1 MTRTPARSESQVRRR
16 RSDYGSI
23 KVSERDIELL
33 YLVGE
38 QYAVTVPQLARL
50 IGRSFHT
57 ARALRDRWK
66 RAGWIDSGQLPA
78 HRIGKRSIRIRR
90 EDLAAVIRP
99 ARDQTMKEVKEQDL
113 QITHLGRRPVDVE
126 NLIGSL
132 REGQERILARR
143 KGKRF
148 RSSVSLIREGR
159 DERSAAL

>member
-1 MTRTPARSESQVRRR
+1 MITNETEYATISE
-16 RSDYGSI
+16 
-23 KVSERDIELL
+23 
-33 YLVGE
+33 
-38 QYAVTVPQLARL
+38 AARL
-50 IGRSFHT
+50 
-57 ARALRDRWK
+57 LRVSVPTVWR
-66 RAGWIDSGQLPA
+66 WIDSGQLPA

-148 RSSVSLIREGR
+148 RSSLSLIREGR

>member
-1 MTRTPARSESQVRRR
+1 MITNETEYATISE
-16 RSDYGSI
+16 
-23 KVSERDIELL
+23 
-33 YLVGE
+33 
-38 QYAVTVPQLARL
+38 AARL
-50 IGRSFHT
+50 
-57 ARALRDRWK
+57 LRVSVPTVWR
-66 RAGWIDSGQLPA
+66 WIDSGQLPA

-148 RSSVSLIREGR
+148 SSSVSLNREGR
-159 DERSAAL
+159 DER

>member
-1 MTRTPARSESQVRRR
+1 MITNETEYATISE
-16 RSDYGSI
+16 
-23 KVSERDIELL
+23 
-33 YLVGE
+33 
-38 QYAVTVPQLARL
+38 AARL
-50 IGRSFHT
+50 
-57 ARALRDRWK
+57 LRVSVPTVWR
-66 RAGWIDSGQLPA
+66 WIDSGQLPA

>member
-1 MTRTPARSESQVRRR
+1 MITNETEYATISE
-16 RSDYGSI
+16 
-23 KVSERDIELL
+23 
-33 YLVGE
+33 
-38 QYAVTVPQLARL
+38 AARL
-50 IGRSFHT
+50 
-57 ARALRDRWK
+57 LRVSVPTVWR
-66 RAGWIDSGQLPA
+66 WIDSGQLPA

-132 REGQERILARR
+132 REGQERILVRR